1 MGLREKKCK
10 ACTGEESR
18 LPRETVLLLKPEI
31 DPAWKLEGEN
41 KKLSRTFQF
50 KDFVTAMKFVNQMAD
65 VAESEQHHPDFT
77 VHYNKVDVSVWTHAI
92 PGGGLSENDFILA
105 AKLDPLA

>member
-10 ACTGEESR
+10 ACTGEEAR
-18 LPRETVLLLKPEI
+18 LPQETILLLKPEI
-31 DPAWKLEGEN
+31 DPAWNLEN
-41 KKLSRTFQF
+41 DSKKLSRSFQF

-65 VAESEQHHPDFT
+65 VAESEGHHPDFT
-77 VHYNKVDVSVWTHAI
+77 VHYNKVDVSLWTHVI
-92 PGGGLSENDFILA
+92 PGGGLSENDFIVA